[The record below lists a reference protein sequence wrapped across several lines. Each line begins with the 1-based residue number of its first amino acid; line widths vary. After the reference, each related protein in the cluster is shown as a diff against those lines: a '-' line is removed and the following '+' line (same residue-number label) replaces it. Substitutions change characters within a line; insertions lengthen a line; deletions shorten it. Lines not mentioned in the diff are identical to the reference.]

1 MSINTHPEKIISDN
15 PIEEF
20 NHDLFDRE
28 KSVETFVQHV
38 LNVDCSKGLVV
49 GVYAP
54 WGEGKTSYLNLAKS
68 EFLKANIDV
77 FAFNPWMYGDAN
89 QLVNRFFREI
99 AGEMKLT
106 TGMEKLGNL
115 WKKYGDATITI
126 ASGVSTIFAAPIIS
140 SVLSTVR
147 LFGRKIFSPKST
159 IQLRETVANSLSE
172 RNDPI
177 IVVLD
182 DVDRLSTPEIKDI
195 FKLVRLTAN
204 FPNLI
209 YILLFDRERV
219 EKALQD
225 EGITG
230 KEYLDKIIQMPF
242 VLPVVPRDVLKIQI
256 QDEIEKAM
264 QIMGH
269 GDKLE
274 ASVMTDI
281 YLEIIFPLI
290 RNMRDVRR
298 YVIAVRESLAALSDR
313 IAVSDLLA
321 LEAARMFQPHSFKAI
336 LDFFEDIT
344 FAPASRSQEHG
355 TEKYLPRR
363 ERIDQRMRELDSFSE
378 HQRRVLESLLK
389 RIFTNPFNNL
399 STTSEID
406 AEFMNKLLHEKRV
419 AHRQIFCCYLERIDS
434 FEIRD
439 YYLAKQAVVRMNNF
453 DKFQNFL
460 YSLVEEERLGA
471 ISQLWLFTKLI
482 QSDQVVSS
490 IDTFLNLLPRL
501 VFENEYDSDG
511 LGFYIP
517 LFIDK
522 LLDTHVGDKQPDD
535 QSEILKDLLG
545 KIFGSVISISSR
557 FILLEKIQSNFP
569 SQFEAHHDAL
579 HRYQVMLYQET
590 LNTSP
595 DVLSKEFILAR
606 LYEFAKQRNESL
618 DGTENLVIDNS
629 PEITFAILFS
639 SRSKGSKRSLD
650 SSYDSKETGFTVG
663 RLIQL
668 FDDPEE
674 LKKRVRTMEENFK
687 NVSTEF
693 ESLGCKPAIVN
704 SILIDAKR
712 MVTETSE

>member
-1 MSINTHPEKIISDN
+1 MSIKTHSKKIISDN

-20 NHDLFDRE
+20 EHDLFDRK
-28 KSVETFVQHV
+28 KSVEKFVQHV
-38 LNVDCSKGLVV
+38 LSVDCSKGLVV
-49 GVYAP
+49 GIFAP

-68 EFLKANIDV
+68 EFQDADIHV
-77 FAFNPWMYGDAN
+77 FDFNPWMYGDAN

-106 TGMEKLGNL
+106 TGLEKLGNL

-140 SVLSTVR
+140 SVLPTVR

-159 IQLRETVANSLSE
+159 IQLRETVANSLSK

-219 EKALQD
+219 ENALQD
-225 EGITG
+225 EANSG
-230 KEYLDKIIQMPF
+230 KEYLDKIVQMPF
-242 VLPVVPRDVLKIQI
+242 NLPIVPRDILEIQV
-256 QDEIEKAM
+256 QDEIEEAV
-264 QIMGH
+264 QILGH
-269 GDKLE
+269 GDKLDP
-274 ASVMTDI
+274 SVMTDI

-298 YVIAVRESLAALSDR
+298 YVITVRESLAALSDR

-321 LEAARMFQPHSFKAI
+321 LEAARLFQPHSFKAI
-336 LDFFEDIT
+336 LDLFEDFT
-344 FAPASRSQEHG
+344 FAPAGRSQERG
-355 TEKYLPRR
+355 SEKFLARP
-363 ERIDQRMRELDSFSE
+363 ERIDQRKEELRSFPGYQS
-378 HQRRVLESLLK
+378 HVLESLLN
-389 RIFTNPFNNL
+389 RLFRNPFNNL
-399 STTSEID
+399 STNSEID

-419 AHRQIFCCYLERIDS
+419 AHRQIFCCYIERIDS

-471 ISQLWLFTKLI
+471 ISQLWLFTELI
-482 QSDQVVSS
+482 QSDQVDSS
-490 IDTFLNLLPRL
+490 IDTFLNLLPKL
-501 VFENEYDSDG
+501 VFENEYDPDG

-522 LLDTHVGDKQPDD
+522 LLDTHVGNKQPDD
-535 QSEILKDLLG
+535 QGEILKDLLG
-545 KIFGSVISISSR
+545 KIFSSVNSISSR
-557 FILLEKIQSNFP
+557 FILLQQIESKFP
-569 SQFEAHHDAL
+569 SHFEAQHDAL
-579 HRYQVMLYQET
+579 HRYQAILCQET
-590 LNTSP
+590 INASP
-595 DVLSKEFILAR
+595 DVLFKEYILTT
-606 LYEFAKQRNESL
+606 LYEFAKQKNESL
-618 DGTENLVIDNS
+618 DETENLVIDNS
-629 PEITFAILFS
+629 PEIIFAILFS
-639 SRSKGSKRSLD
+639 ARTEGTESRLD
-650 SSYDSKETGFTVG
+650 SSYESIETGFAVG
-663 RLIQL
+663 RLIAL
-668 FDDPEE
+668 FGDSEE
-674 LKKRVRTMEENFK
+674 LKNRVRAMEENFK
-687 NVSTEF
+687 KVSTEF
-693 ESLGCKPAIVN
+693 ESLGCKPSIVN
-704 SILIDAKR
+704 SILNDAKR
-712 MVTETSE
+712 MVSETSE